1 MMSSNLL
8 RSSSLFCQCNTNMLV
23 NLYFFDAKLFRIW
36 YYKRAHE
43 LILFLDAKL
52 FHIW

>member
-1 MMSSNLL
+1 MSRHSHDGRLVDLYHTNL
-8 RSSSLFCQCNTNMLV
+8 LV
-23 NLYFFDAKLFRIW
+23 NLYFFDAKLFRIR

-43 LILFLDAKL
+43 LILFWDAKL